1 MDKRIEIYCDGEKCF
16 VISLHS
22 ICNTIF
28 SLTPIVKS
36 IIGFNFD
43 EDKQINE
50 WYCLN
55 ISKEY
60 LKIFIQLIRKEISIF
75 SDFNELPKVHYD
87 FYGIEII
94 QEKILEDFFKNYEL
108 DFEKKEFYINNN
120 KITINEI
127 INAISMKPNS
137 YYRNNIIFKTDNQ
150 VYENICILCKEL
162 NKISSKFLIL
172 VDTLDSNSISNLNQ
186 IIRNFN
192 SIDIEYTDNCKC
204 FIFPYKI
211 IYNINLMDITKFNL
225 LQNYNIFS
233 EIDFDILKVSL
244 LEYKHIYKI
253 INKIYDDKCQYIKQF

>member
-28 SLTPIVKS
+28 SLSPIVKS
-36 IIGFNFD
+36 IIGFNFN

-137 YYRNNIIFKTDNQ
+137 YYRNNIIFKTDN
-150 VYENICILCKEL
+150 
-162 NKISSKFLIL
+162 
-172 VDTLDSNSISNLNQ
+172 
-186 IIRNFN
+186 
-192 SIDIEYTDNCKC
+192 
-204 FIFPYKI
+204 
-211 IYNINLMDITKFNL
+211 
-225 LQNYNIFS
+225 
-233 EIDFDILKVSL
+233 
-244 LEYKHIYKI
+244 KHAL
-253 INKIYDDKCQYIKQF
+253 F